1 MNKKDKSVAN
11 KIFMSIIG
19 IVLLVYSLTI
29 VFVLCWG
36 LLTSFKSVLD
46 FNYGKNVMG
55 LPNLDENVGW
65 NSRKAVFEWANYS
78 EIFRLFP
85 EVLKTMKKAFYV
97 GDALVSHRANPSVFG
112 VFGNTF
118 LYVVIGPLLQT
129 LVPAIMAYATAKHD
143 FKICKLIY
151 GIALFSM
158 IMPIVG
164 NYTSAIDL
172 LRNLGLYD
180 TWPGFFVQKF
190 YFGGMYFLVFHAFYK
205 ALANSYSEAA
215 EIDGASKFK
224 QFLHITVPLLK
235 SSSYFIFTTTL
246 IGSFQLFDLVYL
258 LGLYNNYN
266 AITPVV
272 QIYLSAKE
280 LRFGYGSAMACILFI
295 VIMIITVITQLFV
308 KENDNEKKLFG
319 RKDDKYRKKYQKWKQ
334 SECK

>member
-1 MNKKDKSVAN
+1 MVKVVNVSRNAVFLPSHKKRNDTIEAYAFMLPALFLFALFTVAPFILSLVFAFTDYNGVEFSGFVGFDNFKLILEDKY
-11 KIFMSIIG
+11 FMSSLKNVLIFAIFYVPLSIVTSLVVAFLVSKIKIKHNIFKIILY
-19 IVLLVYSLTI
+19 IPSLTSGAAMIFVWKSLLGAVNVELGLGHMAMI
-29 VFVLCWG
+29 VIIAISL
-36 LLTSFKSVLD
+36 
-46 FNYGKNVMG
+46 YG
-55 LPNLDENVGW
+55 
-65 NSRKAVFEWANYS
+65 
-78 EIFRLFP
+78 
-85 EVLKTMKKAFYV
+85 
-97 GDALVSHRANPSVFG
+97 ALG
-112 VFGNTF
+112 GN
-118 LYVVIGPLLQT
+118 
-129 LVPAIMAYATAKHD
+129 M
-143 FKICKLIY
+143 LIY
-151 GIALFSM
+151 LAAMSGI
-158 IMPIVG
+158 
-164 NYTSAIDL
+164 D
-172 LRNLGLYD
+172 
-180 TWPGFFVQKF
+180 QKV
-190 YFGGMYFLVFHAFYK
+190 Y
-205 ALANSYSEAA
+205 EAA
-215 EIDGASKFK
+215 EIDGASKFQ